1 MTDVNVTGSCLC
13 GSVRYEISG
22 AAQRFYHCHCQRC
35 RKTTGTGHA
44 SNLLVTPVSSLSWL
58 AGEELLRRYKVP
70 EAERFYNCF
79 CSHCG
84 SPMPRVVPE
93 LDAVVIPAGTLDVEP
108 PIRPQARIFWDSR
121 AAWSCSGD
129 DIPPF
134 PEYPTANT

>member
-44 SNLLVTPVSSLSWL
+44 SNLLVTPAGSLTWL

-84 SPMPRVVPE
+84 SPMPRVVTE
-93 LDAVVIPAGTLDVEP
+93 LDAVVIPAGSLDTEP
-108 PIRPQARIFWDSR
+108 PIQPQARIFWDSR

-134 PEYPTANT
+134 PEYPTAKP